1 MTASN
6 NIPLPSQD
14 DESIPSASSSLI
26 QSQIAYL
33 YKNKLLGFWSNIL
46 LAGVLLAF
54 FWQYFSAQRLSL
66 LIWFGLIVTL
76 SIVRYLIGKNFNSK
90 KQYTQAELAAWA
102 NRYVFFTTM
111 ISTIWGLAGVVLFPD
126 DLIYQILLI
135 LILFS
140 VLLAAIPTLAA
151 SRIAYY
157 LQIIVTLAP
166 AVILLLMSIDKGHGI
181 LAAAVIV
188 MAITLIFVSGYIY
201 HLLYELQGAQFALQ
215 DLADTDQ
222 LTQVANRRHFDRK
235 FKTEWRRAM
244 REKTPISLLLLDVDY
259 FKKYNDS
266 LGHQAGDECL
276 QMISASL
283 RSVTRRPADLAARYG
298 GEEFAVLLPVT
309 QLKDARMLAERLR
322 NKIENLKIDHPR
334 SDFGVVTVSIGV
346 SCCEPGWDF
355 TGEIPEEEQ
364 DVIFPAMLITAAD
377 NAMYVAKR
385 QGRNQVSEQ
394 GCGDHKMSETL
405 QQHSENSMP
414 NDTNDNIKH
423 DAKPDP
429 EPYRA

>member
-1 MTASN
+1 
-6 NIPLPSQD
+6 
-14 DESIPSASSSLI
+14 
-26 QSQIAYL
+26 
-33 YKNKLLGFWSNIL
+33 
-46 LAGVLLAF
+46 
-54 FWQYFSAQRLSL
+54 
-66 LIWFGLIVTL
+66 
-76 SIVRYLIGKNFNSK
+76 
-90 KQYTQAELAAWA
+90 
-102 NRYVFFTTM
+102 
-111 ISTIWGLAGVVLFPD
+111 
-126 DLIYQILLI
+126 
-135 LILFS
+135 

-157 LQIIVTLAP
+157 LQILVTLVP
-166 AVILLLMSIDKGHGI
+166 TVILLLLSADSGHSI
-181 LAAAVIV
+181 LAAAMIV
-188 MAITLIFVSGYIY
+188 MAVTLVFVAGYIY
-201 HLLYELQGAQFALQ
+201 HLLFELQGAQFALR

-222 LTQVANRRHFDRK
+222 LTQVANRRHFDRR

-309 QLKDARMLAERLR
+309 KLQDAKMLAERLR
-322 NKIENLKIDHPR
+322 NKIENLKINHPR
-334 SDFGVVTVSIGV
+334 SEFNVVTVSIGV

-355 TGEIPEEEQ
+355 TGDTPEDEQ

-385 QGRNQVSEQ
+385 QGRNQISEQ
-394 GCGDHKMSETL
+394 SCGDHKMSETL
-405 QQHSENSMP
+405 QQHAKNSVVD
-414 NDTNDNIKH
+414 DTIEQDV
-423 DAKPDP
+423 KPSPTADP
-429 EPYRA
+429 EPFRP